1 MSETAKVLSMDI
13 PLGQAKPY
21 LIEWRKKPG
30 EHHKEV
36 QISVS
41 RQDSVQWYCDKKFR
55 VVKVDRHNDEKAPLP
70 LFYRRFPE
78 DNEEFASRSIRAR
91 RSRGGRITRTRRLS
105 NLRITLRWT
114 LISAL
119 RPEFSWTRGAI
130 ASWFGC
136 HWTRASLARVRPRF
150 LIS

>member
-1 MSETAKVLSMDI
+1 MASRTAKEKYMSETAKVLSMDI

-78 DNEEFASRSIRAR
+78 DNEEFAFQVNSGPAQQGRENHTYKATFEFEDHTTLDPHIRA
-91 RSRGGRITRTRRLS
+91 T
-105 NLRITLRWT
+105 
-114 LISAL
+114 
-119 RPEFSWTRGAI
+119 P
-130 ASWFGC
+130 
-136 HWTRASLARVRPRF
+136 
-150 LIS
+150 